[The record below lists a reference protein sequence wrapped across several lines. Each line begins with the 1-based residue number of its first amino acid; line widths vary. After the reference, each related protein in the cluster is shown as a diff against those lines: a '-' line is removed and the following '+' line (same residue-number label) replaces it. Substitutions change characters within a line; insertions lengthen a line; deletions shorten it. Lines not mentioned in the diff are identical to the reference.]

1 MKFAVAALANACL
14 LGSSNGIRVGEDEQA
29 AAFSNFTARGDDEKA
44 TKKLQ
49 DWFDNNKLP
58 SGDIEKMDGS
68 IDDPIWNY
76 MKSDCFQGR
85 YRTTAKDILQRDC
98 KRVIEIGGYL
108 TPLDKFLV
116 EAVGGAKVEDKE
128 GKNSKGDSLLQG
140 PGKGKDAKSSDL
152 PALYVNIDPSMPAAK
167 VQKEKGM
174 KIIHL
179 PMTLADFFSDEA
191 KSLRD
196 EFQLEVSKEDTCTM
210 AFGIWDP
217 HYKNPEDEEAMLKLY
232 KNVKFA
238 AAETS
243 DYAKKWLKKT
253 AKVAEK
259 AGLSLVRDEDA
270 DCIEALKGQKPDSS
284 LLRHMKFFELGAGK
298 EEKKAAKKPLE
309 AKKV

>member
-1 MKFAVAALANACL
+1 MKFAVAALANTCL
-14 LGSSNGIRVGEDEQA
+14 LGSVTGIRVGEEEQA
-29 AAFSNFTARGDDEKA
+29 TVFANSTARGDDEQA

-49 DWFDNNKLP
+49 DWFENNKLP
-58 SGDIEKMDGS
+58 SGEIEKMDGS
-68 IDDPIWNY
+68 VDDPIWAY

-108 TPLDKFLV
+108 TPLDKFLL
-116 EAVGGAKVEDKE
+116 EAAGGDKE

-140 PGKGKDAKSSDL
+140 PGKGKDAKSGGL
-152 PALYVNIDPSMPAAK
+152 PALYVNIDPSMPEAK
-167 VQKEKGM
+167 VQKEQGM
-174 KIIHL
+174 KIVHL

-191 KSLRD
+191 KTLRD
-196 EFQLEVSKEDTCTM
+196 EFQLDISKDDSCTM

-253 AKVAEK
+253 AKVAKK

-284 LLRHMKFFELGAGK
+284 LLRHMKFFERGAGK
-298 EEKKAAKKPLE
+298 EEKKEAKPPKPLE
-309 AKKV
+309 SKKV